1 MTTWT
6 GYVSDQPFAVSQKA
20 KGAAMAQK
28 MKIRQDIPGQSLYA
42 IGGIITT
49 STFSVSIQ
57 KRSAGSFISAIA
69 EGKKGEAA
77 LGMLIGSLDTNV
89 RSSGGS
95 GKSTSAP
102 NRAALT
108 EIYSGSQ

>member
-6 GYVSDQPFAVSQKA
+6 GYVSEQPFAVSQKA

-28 MKIRQDIPGQSLYA
+28 MDIKQDVPGHSLYA
-42 IGGIITT
+42 IGGVITT
-49 STFSVSIQ
+49 STLTVSIQ

-89 RSSGGS
+89 RSSS
-95 GKSTSAP
+95 KTGKSTS

-108 EIYSGSQ
+108 EVYSGSK